1 MAALVTDERCLVLI
15 NKTCFDL
22 CKTQQAIVQEQLL
35 HLQLMEPHVIEVSGF
50 FSKNRESVPDELK
63 FMQ

>member
-1 MAALVTDERCLVLI
+1 MAALATDERCLVLI
-15 NKTCFDL
+15 NKTYFDL

-35 HLQLMEPHVIEVSGF
+35 HLQLMEPHLIEVSVF
-50 FSKNRESVPDELK
+50 FQSKSVPDELK